1 MSTKDIK
8 STLTPKDI
16 SGMRFNIPL
25 YQRLFAWG
33 EDEIKK
39 LLSDIK
45 TSRAKNYYI
54 GVLSVIYDKSNK
66 CFELIDGQQRFTVI
80 MLMGIAMREYHAPWN
95 AFLNL
100 GDRLNFS
107 GREEDKKFL
116 NDVINHGS
124 SDFVNY
130 EMGNGIK
137 TIKKFL
143 SQQFEKDEDRASYCE
158 KAYESMTFFLSVL
171 PESYLDTPTSL
182 NRYFEV
188 MNTAGRSLEAHEVL
202 KVKLLIGQNNSP
214 YLTALWN
221 AISDFSAPINKQ
233 RWNEPDGKYRERFYN
248 ENIHHEYSVGDV
260 KDDSTSQMICDI
272 PANPKSNSESGNDKD
287 EEIDGIIV
295 FQEFLLLCLHI
306 FLLRNRENPEKH
318 NQEWFDKKNLLKAFY
333 PDNINLILS
342 DEEVPRFY
350 KLMLRM
356 RSLMDYYLIRRVIRG
371 GAIVDY
377 ELLFGGGRDD
387 MEREAAEKLRQYQS
401 MLYSAYIGERYSQWL
416 PEILMWLDDNANN
429 YISPEDLLSEIRRQD
444 NTRHNTQISEESL
457 TYDNVDC
464 YWFSRLDYL
473 LWEKFSFTSSENKV
487 MDITESDIQLLP
499 EEKMAVLKF
508 KFRRNRSIE
517 HLHPQNQKKN
527 LIWDEDVLNSFGNL
541 SLISASFNST
551 QSNDEVNVKFARIK
565 SQIDRNEGTL
575 DSIKL
580 LVMRHD
586 ADGDELKWKEELASR
601 HGARMIKLLKSSLS
615 QP

>member
-1 MSTKDIK
+1 
-8 STLTPKDI
+8 
-16 SGMRFNIPL
+16 
-25 YQRLFAWG
+25 
-33 EDEIKK
+33 
-39 LLSDIK
+39 
-45 TSRAKNYYI
+45 
-54 GVLSVIYDKSNK
+54 
-66 CFELIDGQQRFTVI
+66 
-80 MLMGIAMREYHAPWN
+80 
-95 AFLNL
+95 
-100 GDRLNFS
+100 
-107 GREEDKKFL
+107 
-116 NDVINHGS
+116 
-124 SDFVNY
+124 
-130 EMGNGIK
+130 
-137 TIKKFL
+137 
-143 SQQFEKDEDRASYCE
+143 
-158 KAYESMTFFLSVL
+158 
-171 PESYLDTPTSL
+171 
-182 NRYFEV
+182 
-188 MNTAGRSLEAHEVL
+188 
-202 KVKLLIGQNNSP
+202 
-214 YLTALWN
+214 
-221 AISDFSAPINKQ
+221 
-233 RWNEPDGKYRERFYN
+233 
-248 ENIHHEYSVGDV
+248 
-260 KDDSTSQMICDI
+260 
-272 PANPKSNSESGNDKD
+272 
-287 EEIDGIIV
+287 
-295 FQEFLLLCLHI
+295 
-306 FLLRNRENPEKH
+306 
-318 NQEWFDKKNLLKAFY
+318 
-333 PDNINLILS
+333 
-342 DEEVPRFY
+342 
-350 KLMLRM
+350 
-356 RSLMDYYLIRRVIRG
+356 
-371 GAIVDY
+371 
-377 ELLFGGGRDD
+377 

-457 TYDNVDC
+457 TYDNVDR

>member
-260 KDDSTSQMICDI
+260 KDDST
-272 PANPKSNSESGNDKD
+272 
-287 EEIDGIIV
+287 
-295 FQEFLLLCLHI
+295 
-306 FLLRNRENPEKH
+306 
-318 NQEWFDKKNLLKAFY
+318 
-333 PDNINLILS
+333 
-342 DEEVPRFY
+342 
-350 KLMLRM
+350 
-356 RSLMDYYLIRRVIRG
+356 
-371 GAIVDY
+371 
-377 ELLFGGGRDD
+377 
-387 MEREAAEKLRQYQS
+387 
-401 MLYSAYIGERYSQWL
+401 
-416 PEILMWLDDNANN
+416 
-429 YISPEDLLSEIRRQD
+429 
-444 NTRHNTQISEESL
+444 
-457 TYDNVDC
+457 
-464 YWFSRLDYL
+464 
-473 LWEKFSFTSSENKV
+473 
-487 MDITESDIQLLP
+487 
-499 EEKMAVLKF
+499 
-508 KFRRNRSIE
+508 
-517 HLHPQNQKKN
+517 
-527 LIWDEDVLNSFGNL
+527 
-541 SLISASFNST
+541 
-551 QSNDEVNVKFARIK
+551 
-565 SQIDRNEGTL
+565 
-575 DSIKL
+575 
-580 LVMRHD
+580 
-586 ADGDELKWKEELASR
+586 
-601 HGARMIKLLKSSLS
+601 
-615 QP
+615 

>member
-233 RWNEPDGKYRERFYN
+233 RWDEPDGKYRERFYN

-272 PANPKSNSESGNDKD
+272 PANPKSYSESGNDKD

-457 TYDNVDC
+457 TYDNVDR

>member
-130 EMGNGIK
+130 EMRNGIK

-158 KAYESMTFFLSVL
+158 KAYESMTFFLSIL

-233 RWNEPDGKYRERFYN
+233 RWDEPDGKYRERFYN

-272 PANPKSNSESGNDKD
+272 PANPKSYSESGNDKD

-457 TYDNVDC
+457 TYDNVDR

>member
-233 RWNEPDGKYRERFYN
+233 RWDEPDGKYRERFYN

-272 PANPKSNSESGNDKD
+272 PANPKSNSKSGNDKD

-457 TYDNVDC
+457 TYDNVDP